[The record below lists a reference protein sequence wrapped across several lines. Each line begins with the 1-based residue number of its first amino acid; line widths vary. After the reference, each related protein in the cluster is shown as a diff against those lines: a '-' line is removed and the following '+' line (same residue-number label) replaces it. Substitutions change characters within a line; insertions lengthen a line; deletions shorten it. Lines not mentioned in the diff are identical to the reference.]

1 MATEY
6 MSLLAILAGIAGY
19 ALYKHVKSQK
29 KSSLIRPH
37 DR

>member
-19 ALYKHVKSQK
+19 ALYKHFKLQK
-29 KSSLIRPH
+29 KNTLVRPR